1 MAGKRSRKRPGSG
14 GWWGVAFVV
23 LLLVAQAAV
32 SLPRTTHSDAFIAA
46 YYADHRAVIAV
57 DQVVQLF
64 CSYLLWLWLGAFV
77 ATSARATRMSSAGQG
92 RIRVAGSAVVA
103 ASVLTC
109 GAVLVLA
116 LVPSLGDRAVRLLAD
131 ATDWTDV
138 LLFLTIAVLGLACA
152 QAGHPT
158 WLRAS
163 SALLALVAAAHA
175 LASVLGS
182 TVLGVLAPLT
192 FLVFVLS
199 VSVWMI
205 RGAAPQ
211 ASG

>member
-1 MAGKRSRKRPGSG
+1 MGGRRSRKRPGSG
-14 GWWGVAFVV
+14 GWAGVVFVV
-23 LLLVAQAAV
+23 LLLLAQAAV

-46 YYADHRAVIAV
+46 YYADHRAFIAV

-64 CSYLLWLWLGAFV
+64 CSYLLWLWLDAFV
-77 ATSARATRMSSAGQG
+77 ATSARTTRMTSVGLR
-92 RIRVAGSAVVA
+92 RIRVAGPAVVA

-109 GAVLVLA
+109 LAVLVLA
-116 LVPSLGDRAVRLLAD
+116 LVPSLDGRAVRLFAD

-138 LLFLTIAVLGLACA
+138 LLFLTIAGLGLACA

-163 SALLALVAAAHA
+163 AALLALVAAAHA
-175 LASVLGS
+175 LLSVLGS
-182 TVLGVLAPLT
+182 TVLGVVAPLA
-192 FLVFVLS
+192 FLVFVLA

>member
-1 MAGKRSRKRPGSG
+1 MAGRRSRKQQASG
-14 GWWGVAFVV
+14 GWWGVSFVV
-23 LLLVAQAAV
+23 LLLMAQAAV
-32 SLPRTTHSDAFIAA
+32 SLPRTTHPDSFIAA

-64 CSYLLWLWLGAFV
+64 CSYLLWRWLGAFL
-77 ATSARATRMSSAGQG
+77 ATSAGATRMSSAGRG

-109 GAVLVLA
+109 VAVLALA
-116 LVPSLGDRAVRLLAD
+116 LVPSPGDRAVRLLAD

-138 LLFLTIAVLGLACA
+138 LLFLTIAGLGVACA

-163 SALLALVAAAHA
+163 GVLLALVAAAHA
-175 LASVLGS
+175 LLSVLGS
-182 TVLGVLAPLT
+182 TALGVVAPLT
-192 FLVFVLS
+192 FLVFVLA

-205 RGAAPQ
+205 RGARRPD
-211 ASG
+211 